1 MNTANID
8 GFAVILAESGQFL
21 YQYTNTQGTTSR
33 VQTDG
38 RTYARNIPLIRNT
51 DDDTLVVSVLIT
63 ASSTVH
69 PRSDPFEVESC
80 SQLITTAS
88 QQASTLCMLCF
99 VFAVVKVNKES

>member
-8 GFAVILAESGQFL
+8 GFAIILAESGQFL
-21 YQYTNTQGTTSR
+21 YQYTKGTTSSE
-33 VQTDG
+33 QTDG

-51 DDDTLVVSVLIT
+51 DDDKLVVSVLIT

-80 SQLITTAS
+80 SQLITTAG
-88 QQASTLCMLCF
+88 QQASTLCMLLCF
-99 VFAVVKVNKES
+99 VFAAVKFNKEI